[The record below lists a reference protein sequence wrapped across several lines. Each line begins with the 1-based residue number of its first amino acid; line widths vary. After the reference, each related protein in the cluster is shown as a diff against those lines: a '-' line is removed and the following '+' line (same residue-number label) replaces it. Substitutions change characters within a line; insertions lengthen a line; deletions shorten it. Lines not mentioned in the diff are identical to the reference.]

1 MVSTQKDPV
10 LAVLSLSGG
19 NDGLNTVIPY
29 SNPLYRDYRPTLGIP
44 EGQIIPINDDL
55 GFHPTMGPLKKFW
68 DEGKLA
74 IFLGVGYD
82 NPSYS
87 HFRSMDI
94 WHTCEPDKIG
104 TEGWLGRVL
113 KEIDPSAENVLC
125 GVNFGRGLP
134 RALVMEGVPVASVGN
149 LETYGLLTGI
159 DGESQRDQALDVFG
173 RMYSPAMGSGAV
185 MDYIHSTGTNALK
198 GADILAT
205 APDKYTSE
213 VEYSNTVV
221 GQYMK
226 NIAQT
231 HLAEFGSRV
240 LYTTSPYNSFDTH
253 ANQAPALRP
262 VERRVQQ
269 RGYLLP
275 GPAEPQRQRQ
285 RDAAHVHRVWPPHL
299 RQRFRHRPRRRRH
312 RLGCGRARQGRHL
325 RRVPVPGT
333 RPAGRGG
340 QPPLRHGLP
349 LHLHHHRG
357 RLVQDGLPAQ
367 RRRFLREG
375 QLPVGPQE
383 QSLFDS
389 GKSVVPAKPGT
400 SNPAMTVGAGLKSAP
415 TWAIQ
420 AVRLFNRN
428 DTKQKDEV
436 RA

>member
-29 SNPLYRDYRPTLGIP
+29 NNPLYRDYRPTLGIP
-44 EGQIIPINDDL
+44 EGQIIPINDQL

-113 KEIDPSAENVLC
+113 KEIDPNAENVLC

-159 DGESQRDQALDVFG
+159 DGEGQRDQALDVFG

-213 VEYSNTVV
+213 VEYSNTDV
-221 GQYMK
+221 GRYMK

-253 ANQAPALRP
+253 ANQASLHSGLWSDVSNNVDTFYQDLRDHNASDN
-262 VERRVQQ
+262 VMLLMFTEFGRRISDN
-269 RGYLLP
+269 GS
-275 GPAEPQRQRQ
+275 
-285 RDAAHVHRVWPPHL
+285 
-299 RQRFRHRPRRRRH
+299 
-312 RLGCGRARQGRHL
+312 
-325 RRVPVPGT
+325 GT
-333 RPAGRGG
+333 D
-340 QPPLRHGLP
+340 H
-349 LHLHHHRG
+349 
-357 RLVQDGLPAQ
+357 
-367 RRRFLREG
+367 
-375 QLPVGPQE
+375 
-383 QSLFDS
+383 
-389 GKSVVPAKPGT
+389 
-400 SNPAMTVGAGLKSAP
+400 GAGGIAWVVGENVKGGIYGEYPSLEPSQQEEGGNLKYSMDFRSIYTTIVEDWFKMDAQP
-415 TWAIQ
+415 I
-420 AVRLFNRN
+420 VGGSFEKVNFL
-428 DTKQKDEV
+428 
-436 RA
+436 

>member
-29 SNPLYRDYRPTLGIP
+29 SNSLYRDYRPTLGIP
-44 EGQIIPINDDL
+44 EGQIIPITDDL
-55 GFHPTMGPLKKFW
+55 GFHPTMGPMKKFW

-113 KEIDPSAENVLC
+113 KEIDPNAENVLC

-159 DGESQRDQALDVFG
+159 DGDDQRNQALDVFG

-253 ANQAPALRP
+253 ANQASLHSGLWSDVSNN
-262 VERRVQQ
+262 VETFFQD
-269 RGYLLP
+269 LHDH
-275 GPAEPQRQRQ
+275 
-285 RDAAHVHRVWPPHL
+285 DAAENVTL
-299 RQRFRHRPRRRRH
+299 LMFTEFGRRITDN
-312 RLGCGRARQGRHL
+312 GS
-325 RRVPVPGT
+325 GT
-333 RPAGRGG
+333 D
-340 QPPLRHGLP
+340 H
-349 LHLHHHRG
+349 
-357 RLVQDGLPAQ
+357 
-367 RRRFLREG
+367 
-375 QLPVGPQE
+375 
-383 QSLFDS
+383 
-389 GKSVVPAKPGT
+389 
-400 SNPAMTVGAGLKSAP
+400 GAGGIAFVVGDHVKGGIYGEYPSLEPGQQEEGGNLKYNMDFRSIYTTIVEDWFKMDAQ
-415 TWAIQ
+415 TI
-420 AVRLFNRN
+420 VGGNFEKVSFL
-428 DTKQKDEV
+428 
-436 RA
+436 